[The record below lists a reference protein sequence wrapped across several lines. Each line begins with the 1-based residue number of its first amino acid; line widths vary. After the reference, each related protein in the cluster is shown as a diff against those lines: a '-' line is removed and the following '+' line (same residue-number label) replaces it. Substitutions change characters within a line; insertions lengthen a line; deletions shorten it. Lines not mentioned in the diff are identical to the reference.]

1 MVCGLV
7 NGGDY
12 FYNNLSFTVTRYNG

>member
-1 MVCGLV
+1 MGSGLV

-12 FYNNLSFTVTRYNG
+12 FYNNLSFTVTRFN